1 MSRPIRFGLGGLL
14 ALAAAGHAAQA
25 TAPHVLIVS
34 GIGGEPKYTQVF
46 TTQARTIVGALEKYR
61 IPADRITWLAEQE
74 ADPAAGR
81 ATKERVEQEVA
92 RIAGQAA
99 PTDPVLVVYIG
110 HGSDQGEPRLN
121 LPGPDLTATD
131 LSRLLAT
138 LGERPV
144 ALVVAASASGGFV
157 DKIAGAN
164 RLVITATKS
173 GMERNE
179 SRFGHWLAQ
188 AFTGGAADTDKDGAL
203 SLLEAFAFTTTEV
216 RREYESTNR
225 LLTEHARVSD
235 SSLARRF
242 VFSTTTVAVSDDPAV
257 RALQE
262 KKLQLETRI
271 EQLRGRKA
279 QMDSTAY
286 ERELE
291 TLLLELARVNQ
302 ELKRK
307 P

>member
-1 MSRPIRFGLGGLL
+1 MTGLILIGLL
-14 ALAAAGHAAQA
+14 SLPPGTAPQA
-25 TAPHVLIVS
+25 PTPHVLIVS
-34 GIGGEPKYTQVF
+34 GIGGEPRYTQEF
-46 TTQARTIVGALEKYR
+46 TTQARAMVGALEKFR

-74 ADPAAGR
+74 QAPAAGK
-81 ATKERVEQEVA
+81 ATKERVEQELG

-99 PTDPVLVVYIG
+99 ATDPVLIVYIG

-121 LPGPDLTATD
+121 LPGPDLTALD
-131 LSRLLAT
+131 LSRLLGG

-157 DKIAGAN
+157 DKLGGPN

-188 AFTGGAADTDKDGAL
+188 AFSGGAADTDKDGGL
-203 SLLEAFAFTTTEV
+203 SLLEAYAYTTTEV

-235 SSLARRF
+235 STLARRF
-242 VFSTTTVAVSDDPAV
+242 VFSTTAVAVSDDPAV

-262 KKLQLETRI
+262 RKQKLETQI
-271 EQLRGRKA
+271 EQLRGRKS

-302 ELKRK
+302 ELRRK

>member
-291 TLLLELARVNQ
+291 TLLLELARETQ

>member
-1 MSRPIRFGLGGLL
+1 MTGGLL
-14 ALAAAGHAAQA
+14 VGLLVSLPAGRAAQ
-25 TAPHVLIVS
+25 TPTPHVLIVS
-34 GIGGEPKYTQVF
+34 GIGGEPKYTQEF
-46 TTQARTIVGALEKYR
+46 TTQARTIVGALERYR
-61 IPADRITWLAEQE
+61 IPAERITWLAEQE
-74 ADPAAGR
+74 QAPAAGR
-81 ATKERVEQEVA
+81 ATKERVEQELV
-92 RIAGQAA
+92 RIASQAA
-99 PTDPVLVVYIG
+99 ATDPVLIVYIG

-121 LPGPDLTATD
+121 LPGPDLTAAD
-131 LSRLLAT
+131 LSRLLAL

-144 ALVVAASASGGFV
+144 ALVLAASASGGFV
-157 DKIAGAN
+157 EKVSSPT

-173 GMERNE
+173 GTERNE

-188 AFTGGAADTDKDGAL
+188 AFSGGAADTDKDGGL
-203 SLLEAFAFTTTEV
+203 SLLEAFTYTTTEV

-242 VFSTTTVAVSDDPAV
+242 VFSATAVAVSDDPAV

-262 KKLQLETRI
+262 RKQQLETQI

-291 TLLLELARVNQ
+291 TLFLELARVNQ
-302 ELKRK
+302 ELRRK